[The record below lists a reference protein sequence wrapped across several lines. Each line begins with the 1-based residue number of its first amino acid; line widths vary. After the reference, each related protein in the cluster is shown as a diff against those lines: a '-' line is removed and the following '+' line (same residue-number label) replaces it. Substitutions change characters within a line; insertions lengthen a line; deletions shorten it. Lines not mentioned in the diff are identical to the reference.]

1 MQLAQ
6 LRLFAV
12 PLALTATPPSAP
24 SPSAPSP
31 DGACPMT
38 APFVGAVY
46 RMFLSNG
53 QQVET
58 VTITQRNG
66 NEATATGDAHKG
78 DLVWTISGASVY
90 TAHGPP
96 IICLGAFGLS

>member
-12 PLALTATPPSAP
+12 PLALTATP
-24 SPSAPSP
+24 PSAPSP

-78 DLVWTISGASVY
+78 DLVYPRGHRLRPERHLAV
-90 TAHGPP
+90 
-96 IICLGAFGLS
+96 